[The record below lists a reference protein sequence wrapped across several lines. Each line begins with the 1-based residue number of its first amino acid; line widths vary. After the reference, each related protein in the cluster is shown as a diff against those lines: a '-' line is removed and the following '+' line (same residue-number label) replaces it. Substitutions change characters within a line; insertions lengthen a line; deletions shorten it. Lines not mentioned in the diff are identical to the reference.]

1 MRHFSVITEELSTG
15 LNQWTGLFNLPPN
28 ICGLYNVLLSSC
40 IMAQLIFLL
49 SFIILCFI
57 SLREH
62 EVFLSELLLLA
73 SRGRHHLHHYLPLGL
88 HQSQGPLGGLS
99 KHLRGLLN
107 DLKLFKLLKHTI
119 KIFSPSITKVISV
132 FFYAHTVLDISKIT
146 K

>member
-40 IMAQLIFLL
+40 IMVQLIFLL
-49 SFIILCFI
+49 VFIILRFI

-73 SRGRHHLHHYLPLGL
+73 SRGRYHLHHYLTVGSPPA
-88 HQSQGPLGGLS
+88 SQDSLGGLS
-99 KHLRGLLN
+99 KHLRGLMN
-107 DLKLFKLLKHTI
+107 DLNYLKTYNQD
-119 KIFSPSITKVISV
+119 VIS
-132 FFYAHTVLDISKIT
+132 LSN
-146 K
+146 